1 MLELC
6 DNHVMGDEKV
16 RRVSFGEVLSYY
28 MWLHDFTQSKVA
40 ELMGVSQNTVS
51 RWVGQAH
58 PPPQP
63 HYVERLAQILHVDPD
78 DLRGGIIRTGGGQEQ
93 SEHDQLVAMA
103 ARRARTP
110 EELERMVATIE
121 ITLNLNS
128 TGVLKMEDMAR
139 VVMQAY
145 GTRQDPEEEEGNE
158 EVDLKVSQ

>member
-1 MLELC
+1 MLDTCYIKGMRE
-6 DNHVMGDEKV
+6 EKL
-16 RRVSFGEVLSYY
+16 RRVSFGEVVQYRRKL
-28 MWLHDFTQSKVA
+28 LGLTQGEVA
-40 ELMGVSQNTVS
+40 RRMDVSQNTVS
-51 RWVGQAH
+51 RWELAAYA
-58 PPPQP
+58 PPQP
-63 HYVERLAQILHVDPD
+63 YVVERLAQILHVDPD
-78 DLRGGIIRTGGGQEQ
+78 DLRGGIIRTGGGEEQ

-145 GTRQDPEEEEGNE
+145 GARQDTEEEGNE